1 MSIVAMSDIPEGT
14 EVLVKYGYDMRIA
27 PQWYKQ
33 LYEDFKQGLTL
44 FSHRI
49 PSDSKSILIHQ

>member
-1 MSIVAMSDIPEGT
+1 MSIVAMSDIPKGT

-33 LYEDFKQGLTL
+33 LYEDFKQGL
-44 FSHRI
+44 
-49 PSDSKSILIHQ
+49 P